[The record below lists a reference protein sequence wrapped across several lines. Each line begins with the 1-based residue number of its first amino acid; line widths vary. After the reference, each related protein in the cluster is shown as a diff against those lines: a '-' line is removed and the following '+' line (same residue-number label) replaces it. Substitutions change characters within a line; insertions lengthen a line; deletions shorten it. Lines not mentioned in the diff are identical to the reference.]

1 MSPGPFRD
9 AFATTRLLSNMHLPS
24 RLFAC
29 VLLLASCEREA
40 LQESANLSTRSS
52 FAIEALSG
60 IALRDQEGRGLEAER
75 LAGKLVLLSFMF
87 TSCPRICPE
96 QTRALAEVQRGLPRD
111 VLERVRFVSISIDP
125 ETDTP
130 ERLRSFAKT
139 NGADLATWSFA
150 VGTPEG
156 TRSLSSRLSVF
167 DPRTP
172 SPRPGDHG
180 TALYLFDDRGQL
192 RQRYAGAPLDRQRLG
207 RELLDLDALR
217 RAAPASSL

>member
-1 MSPGPFRD
+1 
-9 AFATTRLLSNMHLPS
+9 MHSLP

-29 VLLLASCEREA
+29 LLLLASCDREP
-40 LQESANLSTRSS
+40 LHESGTVSTRST
-52 FAIEALSG
+52 FPIEALSG
-60 IALRDQEGRGLEAER
+60 ISLQDQDGRVLEAER

-87 TSCPRICPE
+87 TSCPRVCPE
-96 QTRALAEVQRGLPRD
+96 QARALAEVQRGLPSD
-111 VLERVRFVSISIDP
+111 VSARVLFLSISIDP

-130 ERLRSFAKT
+130 ERLKWFAKA
-139 NGADLATWSFA
+139 NGADLASWSFV
-150 VGTPEG
+150 VGTPEA

-192 RQRYAGAPLDRQRLG
+192 RQRYAGVPLDRQRLG
-207 RELLDLDALR
+207 RELRELEGLS
-217 RAAPASSL
+217 RAAPASRL